1 MKRLVVAIT
10 TRIQDK
16 THYVK
21 SETVL
26 ANSELS
32 VELTTREDEIKEYS
46 THADAFQKIPKIRD
60 PFGRQYSV
68 TTVPVWHK
76 KSSPNLQADLR

>member
-10 TRIQDK
+10 TRIQNK

-32 VELTTREDEIKEYS
+32 VELTTKEDEIKEY
-46 THADAFQKIPKIRD
+46 ADHKEAFQRIPMIRD

-68 TTVPVWHK
+68 ATVPVWHR
-76 KSSPNLQADLR
+76 KSSPNLQTDMR